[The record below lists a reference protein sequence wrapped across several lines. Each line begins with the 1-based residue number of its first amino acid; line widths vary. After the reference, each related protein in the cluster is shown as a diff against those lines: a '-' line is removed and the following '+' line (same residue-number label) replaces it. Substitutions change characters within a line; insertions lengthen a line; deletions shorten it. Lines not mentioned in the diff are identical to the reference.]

1 MVQPC
6 QWYPLGPTAS
16 GLSATDLIRRIL
28 REDLQAN
35 RASPQQIRVATGEVL
50 LVLDGAVEDLLVAA
64 MRAGMR
70 RRGADV
76 VLDHV
81 RDLGL
86 KEQEL
91 R

>member
-1 MVQPC
+1 M
-6 QWYPLGPTAS
+6 
-16 GLSATDLIRRIL
+16 
-28 REDLQAN
+28 
-35 RASPQQIRVATGEVL
+35 ATGEVL